1 MIGSEGSVF
10 EGRGWNVV
18 GAHTLHFND
27 VGYGIDFIGTYDFYD
42 PTPMAQEAY
51 HMLAQVSGTLISR
64 PQRKLVKIWELC
76 FFPYYHS

>member
-18 GAHTLHFND
+18 GAHTLHFNN

-42 PTPMAQEAY
+42 PTPMAQEAF
-51 HMLAQVSGTLISR
+51 HMLAQVRTYAYSSPL
-64 PQRKLVKIWELC
+64 
-76 FFPYYHS
+76 